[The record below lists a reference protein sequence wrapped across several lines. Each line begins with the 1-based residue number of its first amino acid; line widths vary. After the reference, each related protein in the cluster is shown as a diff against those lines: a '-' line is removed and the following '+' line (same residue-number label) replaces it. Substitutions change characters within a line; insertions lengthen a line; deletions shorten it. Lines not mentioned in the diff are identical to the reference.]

1 MRNRHQR
8 SSSEPQR
15 QARNLAFF
23 IPLFCNLDNEQ
34 RMQYPTPVDMEDINS
49 MIDTTTE
56 EYQHF
61 KERNKVIV
69 VYKDAKSKHMLNS
82 APDMICSLVDLEYF
96 NSLSYIDNLRP
107 PVKVMTS
114 QTAVLDMDFQQKGF
128 TLFTMENGVL
138 KEEQPSS

>member
-1 MRNRHQR
+1 MR
-8 SSSEPQR
+8 
-15 QARNLAFF
+15 
-23 IPLFCNLDNEQ
+23 
-34 RMQYPTPVDMEDINS
+34 YPTPVYMEDVNN

-61 KERNKVIV
+61 KERDKVIV
-69 VYKDAKSKHMLNS
+69 IYKDAKSKHMLNS

-96 NSLSYIDNLRP
+96 NSLRFIDNLRP

-114 QTAVLDMDFQQKGF
+114 QTVVLDMDFQQKGF

-138 KEEQPSS
+138 REEQPSP